1 MTNMER
7 PVSHPIHILFLC
19 HGNICRSPMAEFCMK
34 DLARKAGRA
43 DQFDIASAALHAD
56 ELGNPVYPPARRELA
71 AHDIAC
77 AGKTARLAVPAD
89 YARFDY
95 LVGMDAANRR
105 DLLDLFRGDPDR
117 KISLLLDWTGRPRPV
132 ADPWYTRDFAATWR
146 DVLEGC
152 TALLAALPPPRGAAP

>member
-1 MTNMER
+1 MNR
-7 PVSHPIHILFLC
+7 PLRILFLC
-19 HGNICRSPMAEFCMK
+19 HGNICRSPMAEFCFK
-34 DLARKAGRA
+34 DLARKADRA
-43 DQFDIASAALHAD
+43 AEFDIASAALHAD

-71 AHDIAC
+71 VRGISCD
-77 AGKTARLAVPAD
+77 GKTARLIVPAD
-89 YARFDY
+89 YARYDL

-132 ADPWYTRDFAATWR
+132 ADPWYTRDFATTWR

-152 TALLAALPPPRGAAP
+152 TALLAALPRPVPGAAP